1 MTKEQF
7 KKRVNVFAGQ
17 FGFTTKKYEGM
28 VGVSNREYIIWV
40 DDLGYGTR
48 QVDEDSDGEPR
59 NQGEYKNLDEL
70 LSTFMVDGELFAESV
85 LPTIERLDMVYA
97 G

>member
-7 KKRVNVFAGQ
+7 KSKVNVIGGTFY
-17 FGFTTKKYEGM
+17 FTTDKYEGLI
-28 VGVSNREYIIWV
+28 GVSNREFFVWV

-48 QVDEDSDGEPR
+48 QVDEDSDVGPR
-59 NQGEYKNLDEL
+59 NIGEYKDVDEL

-85 LPTIERLDMVYA
+85 LPTIEKLHTVYYA
-97 G
+97 

>member
-17 FGFTTKKYEGM
+17 FWFTTKKYEGM

-48 QVDEDSDGEPR
+48 QVDESSDREPR
-59 NQGEYKNLDEL
+59 NIGEYKNVDEL
-70 LSTFMVDGELFAESV
+70 LSTFMVDGELFAEAV
-85 LPTIERLDMVYA
+85 LPTIEKLHTVYYV
-97 G
+97 

>member
-7 KKRVNVFAGQ
+7 KNKVNVIGGTFD
-17 FGFTTKKYEGM
+17 FTTDRYEGM

-48 QVDEDSDGEPR
+48 QVDESSNREPR
-59 NQGEYKNLDEL
+59 NIGEYKDVDEL

-85 LPTIERLDMVYA
+85 LPTIEKLHTVYYA
-97 G
+97 

>member
-7 KKRVNVFAGQ
+7 KNKVNVIGGTFD
-17 FGFTTKKYEGM
+17 FTTDRYEGM

-48 QVDEDSDGEPR
+48 QVDESSNREPR
-59 NQGEYKNLDEL
+59 NIGEYKDVDEL
-70 LSTFMVDGELFAESV
+70 LSTFMVDGELFSEAV
-85 LPTIERLDMVYA
+85 LPTIEQLHTVYYA
-97 G
+97 

>member
-28 VGVSNREYIIWV
+28 VGVSRREYFIWV

-48 QVDEDSDGEPR
+48 QVDEDCDVGPR
-59 NQGEYKNLDEL
+59 NMGEYKNVDEL
-70 LSTFMVDGELFAESV
+70 LSTFMVDGELFAEAV
-85 LPTIERLDMVYA
+85 LPTIEKLKMVYA

>member
-7 KKRVNVFAGQ
+7 KSKVNVIGGTFY
-17 FGFTTKKYEGM
+17 FTTDKYEGLI
-28 VGVSNREYIIWV
+28 GVSNREFFVWV

-48 QVDEDSDGEPR
+48 QVDEDSDVGPR
-59 NQGEYKNLDEL
+59 NMAEYKNVDEL

-85 LPTIERLDMVYA
+85 LPAIEQLHTIYY

>member
-7 KKRVNVFAGQ
+7 KSKVNVIGGTFD
-17 FGFTTKKYEGM
+17 FTTDKYEGLI
-28 VGVSNREYIIWV
+28 GVSNREYIIWV

>member
-7 KKRVNVFAGQ
+7 KSKVDVLGGTFD
-17 FGFTTKKYEGM
+17 FTTDKYEGLI
-28 VGVSNREYIIWV
+28 GVSNREFFIWV

-48 QVDEDSDGEPR
+48 QVDEDSNVGPR
-59 NQGEYKNLDEL
+59 NMAEYKNVDEL

-85 LPTIERLDMVYA
+85 LPTIEKLHTVYYA
-97 G
+97 

>member
-7 KKRVNVFAGQ
+7 KSKVNVIGGTFY
-17 FGFTTKKYEGM
+17 FTTDKYEGLI
-28 VGVSNREYIIWV
+28 GVSNREFFVWV

-48 QVDEDSDGEPR
+48 QVDEDSDVGPR
-59 NQGEYKNLDEL
+59 NMAEYKNVDEL

-85 LPTIERLDMVYA
+85 LPTIEKLHTVYYA
-97 G
+97 

>member
-7 KKRVNVFAGQ
+7 KSKVNVIGGTFD
-17 FGFTTKKYEGM
+17 FTTDKYEGLI
-28 VGVSNREYIIWV
+28 GVSNREYIIWV

-48 QVDEDSDGEPR
+48 QVDEDSDVGPR
-59 NQGEYKNLDEL
+59 NMAEYKNVDEL

-85 LPTIERLDMVYA
+85 LPTIEKLHTVYYA
-97 G
+97 

>member
-17 FGFTTKKYEGM
+17 FWFTTKKYEGM

-85 LPTIERLDMVYA
+85 LPAIEQLHTIYY

>member
-1 MTKEQF
+1 M
-7 KKRVNVFAGQ
+7 
-17 FGFTTKKYEGM
+17 
-28 VGVSNREYIIWV
+28 
-40 DDLGYGTR
+40 GYGTR

-59 NQGEYKNLDEL
+59 NQGEYKNVDEL

-85 LPTIERLDMVYA
+85 LPAIEQLHTIYY

>member
-7 KKRVNVFAGQ
+7 KSKVNVIGGTFY
-17 FGFTTKKYEGM
+17 FTTDKYEGLI
-28 VGVSNREYIIWV
+28 GVSNREFFVWV

-48 QVDEDSDGEPR
+48 QVDEDSDVGPR
-59 NQGEYKNLDEL
+59 NMAEYKNVDEL

-85 LPTIERLDMVYA
+85 LPTIEQLHTVYFA
-97 G
+97 

>member
-7 KKRVNVFAGQ
+7 KSKVNVIG
-17 FGFTTKKYEGM
+17 GTLYFTTDKYEGLI
-28 VGVSNREYIIWV
+28 GVSNREFFVWV

-48 QVDEDSDGEPR
+48 QVDEDSDVGPR
-59 NQGEYKNLDEL
+59 NMAEYKNVDEL

-85 LPTIERLDMVYA
+85 LPTIEKLHTVYYA
-97 G
+97 

>member
-7 KKRVNVFAGQ
+7 KSKVDVLGGT
-17 FGFTTKKYEGM
+17 FGFTTDRYEGM
-28 VGVSNREYIIWV
+28 VCVSNREYIIWA

-48 QVDEDSDGEPR
+48 QVEESSDREPR
-59 NQGEYKNLDEL
+59 NIGEYKNVDEL
-70 LSTFMVDGELFAESV
+70 LSTFMVDGELFAEAV
-85 LPTIERLDMVYA
+85 LPTIEQLKMVYA

>member
-17 FGFTTKKYEGM
+17 FWFTTKKYEGM

-59 NQGEYKNLDEL
+59 NQGEYKNVDEL
-70 LSTFMVDGELFAESV
+70 LTTFMVDGELFAESV
-85 LPTIERLDMVYA
+85 LPAIEQLHTIYY

>member
-7 KKRVNVFAGQ
+7 KNKVNVIGGTFD
-17 FGFTTKKYEGM
+17 FTTDKYEGLI
-28 VGVSNREYIIWV
+28 GVSNREYIIWV

-59 NQGEYKNLDEL
+59 NQGEYKNVDEL

-85 LPTIERLDMVYA
+85 LPAIEQLHTIYY

>member
-7 KKRVNVFAGQ
+7 KSKVDVLGGT
-17 FGFTTKKYEGM
+17 FGFTTDRYEGM
-28 VGVSNREYIIWV
+28 VGVSNREYIIWA

-48 QVDEDSDGEPR
+48 QIDEDCDVGPR
-59 NQGEYKNLDEL
+59 NMGEYKNVDEL
-70 LSTFMVDGELFAESV
+70 LSTFMVDGELFAEAV
-85 LPTIERLDMVYA
+85 LPTIEQLKMVYA

>member
-7 KKRVNVFAGQ
+7 KSKVNVIGGTFD
-17 FGFTTKKYEGM
+17 FTTDRYEGM

-48 QVDEDSDGEPR
+48 QVDESSNREPR
-59 NQGEYKNLDEL
+59 NIGEYKDVDEL
-70 LSTFMVDGELFAESV
+70 LSTFMVDGELFAEAV
-85 LPTIERLDMVYA
+85 LPTIEKLHTVYYA
-97 G
+97 

>member
-7 KKRVNVFAGQ
+7 KSKVNVIGGTFD
-17 FGFTTKKYEGM
+17 FTTDKYEGLI
-28 VGVSNREYIIWV
+28 GVSNREYIIWV

-48 QVDEDSDGEPR
+48 QVDEDSDVGPR
-59 NQGEYKNLDEL
+59 NMAEYKNVDEL

-85 LPTIERLDMVYA
+85 LPAIEQLHTIYY